1 MERLMYHSLI
11 DEKYSGIIT
20 ILDYEIRVTKHLT
33 ELSFPHATGCKR
45 KAIVDLAL
53 KTGIN
58 RYRFVEFDL
67 DDEGR
72 IIPETDN
79 YVLVSAEIEALAN
92 GYLRDKREIV
102 LNSIL
107 TDARK
112 KEILATCKEV
122 ECILTNFD

>member
-1 MERLMYHSLI
+1 MERLICHSLV

-20 ILDYEIRVTKHLT
+20 ILDYENRVTKYLT
-33 ELSFPHATGCKR
+33 ELSFPHVTGCKR

-58 RYRFVEFDL
+58 QYRFVEFDL

-72 IIPETDN
+72 IILGTDN
-79 YVLVSAEIEALAN
+79 YVVVSAEIEALAN
-92 GYLRDKREIV
+92 GYLRDRREIV

-112 KEILATCKEV
+112 KEILSTCMGV
-122 ECILTNFD
+122 ECILTNLD